1 MSLKEQGFRYLV
13 SPDKAKADW
22 IHPAEVDRGRFK
34 NWKDC
39 TDMSDEELDRY
50 ILGD

>member
-1 MSLKEQGFRYLV
+1 MNLKEQGFRYLV
-13 SPDKAKADW
+13 SPDKKKADW
-22 IHPAEVDRGRFK
+22 VHPAEIVRGGFGD
-34 NWKDC
+34 WKDC